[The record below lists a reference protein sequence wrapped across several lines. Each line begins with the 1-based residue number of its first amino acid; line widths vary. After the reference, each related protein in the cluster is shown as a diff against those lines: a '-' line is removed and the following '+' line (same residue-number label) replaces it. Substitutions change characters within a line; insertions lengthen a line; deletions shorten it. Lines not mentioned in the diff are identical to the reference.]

1 MSSEQSNQ
9 PESETSDEEE
19 AVAKLIGFAGIR
31 TDPSEIEMASIKRTA
46 LDRWEL
52 LLSRRRKR
60 QRVRV
65 LQIAATLLVA
75 MGIGAWQMGL
85 FAPGSAPVGTVELA
99 SSRLRM
105 LDGSQSMNIGVGD
118 QILSLRELSTGSE
131 GQAAIRLSSGIGV
144 RLDRGTRIRVLANDR
159 LALDE
164 GRLYIDTSG
173 APDSEVI
180 EIQTR
185 QGTARDLG
193 TRFALVD
200 VGDGVRIQVR
210 EGRVEVRR
218 GTESWQADKGHEL
231 VLAEDGSVAD
241 TEISVYGNGWEW
253 VLETSPSFAL
263 EGSTLGNFLDWVST
277 ESGWSVALAV
287 ENEDAVRADRMHGS
301 LEGLTLEES
310 LQVVLSGAGLTSQ
323 LENGVLE
330 IRPRGH

>member
-9 PESETSDEEE
+9 PESETSDEEK

-31 TDPSEIEMASIKRTA
+31 TDPSEIEMASIKRMA

-52 LLSRRRKR
+52 LLSRRRRR

-75 MGIGAWQMGL
+75 VGLGAWQMGL
-85 FAPGSAPVGTVELA
+85 FAPGSTPVGTVELA

-105 LDGSQSMNIGVGD
+105 LDGSESTNIGVGD
-118 QILSLRELSTGSE
+118 QILSQRDLSTGSE
-131 GQAAIRLSSGIGV
+131 GQAAIRLSSGIAV
-144 RLDRGTRIRVLANDR
+144 RLGRGTRIRVLANDR

-173 APDSEVI
+173 APDSEMI

-200 VGDGVRIQVR
+200 IGDGVRVQVR
-210 EGRVEVRR
+210 EGRVDVRR

-231 VLAEDGSVAD
+231 VLAENGSVTN
-241 TEISVYGNGWEW
+241 TEIPVYGAGWEW
-253 VLETSPSFAL
+253 VLETTPSFAL
-263 EGSTLGNFLDWVST
+263 EGSTLGDFLDWITSET
-277 ESGWSVALAV
+277 GWSVALPA
-287 ENEDAVRADRMHGS
+287 EDEETVRADRMHGS
-301 LEGLTLEES
+301 LDGLTLEES
-310 LQVVLSGAGLTSQ
+310 LQVVLSGAGLTGQ
-323 LENGVLE
+323 VENGVLK
-330 IRPRGH
+330 IRPRSR